1 MDEYIIIGRIERA
14 HRSASWYLLHYLREN
29 KMDDIDRCHAREYYC
44 NRFRDAAFID
54 DYGKKDYDGH
64 LVSKISK
71 AIIEE
76 FQSPNID
83 TNVEKVIREYG
94 VEEMTMKIIKQS
106 AIAILSSKFPR
117 DEVEQ
122 LRIHIAPNGPL
133 CISHNSG
140 KYIVVDTKKLL
151 QKVKRASKLEDIF

>member
-1 MDEYIIIGRIERA
+1 MDEHIIIDRIEKA
-14 HRSASWYLLHYLREN
+14 HRSASWHLLRYLRKN
-29 KMDDIDRCHAREYYC
+29 KDIDRYRAREYYC
-44 NRFRDAAFID
+44 DRFRHAAFID

-64 LVSKISK
+64 LVSKIAK

-83 TNVEKVIREYG
+83 TCVEMVIREYG
-94 VEEMTMKIIKQS
+94 VEEMKMKIIKQS

-122 LRIHIAPNGPL
+122 LRIHIAPNEPI

-140 KYIVVDTKKLL
+140 KYIIVDTKKLL
-151 QKVKRASKLEDIF
+151 KEVKRASKLEDIF